1 MTPDQLPPL
10 PEPETL
16 GSSRFGSLFKGH
28 TDAAMTAYGL
38 QCAEAAVERER
49 ARCREAVASM
59 RRQLRLDDPSETL
72 RQCHGFA
79 ANLLD
84 FIIEDIDGA
93 SPAELLRKS
102 GK

>member
-16 GSSRFGSLFKGH
+16 GSSRFGSLYKGH

-49 ARCREAVASM
+49 ARCHHIVASM
-59 RRQLRLDDPSETL
+59 VKVVKETERPESL
-72 RQCHGFA
+72 QSYRDYT
-79 ANLLD
+79 ANLLEFLAD
-84 FIIEDIDGA
+84 QLI
-93 SPAELLRKS
+93 PPS